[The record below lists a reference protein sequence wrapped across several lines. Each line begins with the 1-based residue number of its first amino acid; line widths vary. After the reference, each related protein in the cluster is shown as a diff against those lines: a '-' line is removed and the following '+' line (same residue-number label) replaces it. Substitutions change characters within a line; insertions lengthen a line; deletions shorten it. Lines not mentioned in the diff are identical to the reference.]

1 MSMATGSRTITSES
15 FDREVLSSS
24 KPVLV
29 DFWAEWCGP
38 CHAIA
43 PVLEELAE
51 EYAGRAVIA
60 RVNVDEEPSLADR
73 YQIKSIPALFFFRN
87 GEKVDDAIGA
97 VGKEVLVKKLEGILK
112 GE

>member
-1 MSMATGSRTITSES
+1 MSMTTGSKTITTQT
-15 FDREVLSSS
+15 FDTEVLSSS

-38 CHAIA
+38 CHEIA

-73 YQIKSIPALFFFRN
+73 YQIKSIPALFLVRN

>member
-1 MSMATGSRTITSES
+1 MSITTGSKIITGET
-15 FDREVLSSS
+15 FEDEVLASS

-38 CHAIA
+38 CRAIA

-60 RVNVDEEPSLADR
+60 RVNVDEEASLAGV
-73 YQIKSIPALFFFRN
+73 YQIRSIPALLLFRN
-87 GEKVDDAIGA
+87 GKKVDEAIGA
-97 VGKEVLVKKLEGILK
+97 VAKEVLVEKLEKALEEK
-112 GE
+112 